1 MCCTIWGYIH
11 VRLENA
17 FVANGCCRV
26 DSVLTVHA
34 KSTGTISAHCLR
46 QHKQECLKIA
56 PRISKHNSARM
67 FLGFFLY
74 RCYAYHNEHNTLL
87 ISVLYF
93 FEMQHIAERYILIL
107 FVYWMYSNKMH
118 DCAKSRIFLR
128 DLRFLREKLIE
139 WTVY

>member
-46 QHKQECLKIA
+46 QHKQESLKIA

-67 FLGFFLY
+67 FLEFF
-74 RCYAYHNEHNTLL
+74 
-87 ISVLYF
+87 V
-93 FEMQHIAERYILIL
+93 
-107 FVYWMYSNKMH
+107 
-118 DCAKSRIFLR
+118 
-128 DLRFLREKLIE
+128 
-139 WTVY
+139 

>member
-1 MCCTIWGYIH
+1 MCCTIWGNIH

-17 FVANGCCRV
+17 SVANGCCRV

-67 FLGFFLY
+67 FLGFFCIDVMHITMNTI
-74 RCYAYHNEHNTLL
+74 RC
-87 ISVLYF
+87 
-93 FEMQHIAERYILIL
+93 
-107 FVYWMYSNKMH
+107 
-118 DCAKSRIFLR
+118 
-128 DLRFLREKLIE
+128 
-139 WTVY
+139 

>member
-11 VRLENA
+11 VRLEIA

-67 FLGFFLY
+67 FFWGFLY
-74 RCYAYHNEHNTLL
+74 RWYAYHNEHNALL

-107 FVYWMYSNKMH
+107 FAYWMYSSKMH